1 VKVKS
6 DIYGIIDK
14 MSKIDFDEF
23 INNQIETKSD
33 ENPIDW
39 DMKRDEWLESL
50 SKFYNKVETFLEEYV
65 KDEKVKL
72 LDEDKKIF
80 AEYIGEYSV
89 RILNIELGSHKL
101 KLEPIGT
108 NLIGAKGR
116 VDLIGANG
124 TVKFVL
130 VNKNSASP
138 ETKINIWIK
147 GEEPPGKDDEPEVI
161 EWDWKISTPPP
172 RIRYINLEQ
181 ETFLDALM
189 EVMGG

>member
-1 VKVKS
+1 
-6 DIYGIIDK
+6 

-39 DMKRDEWLESL
+39 DTKLKEWLESL
-50 SKFYNKVETFLEEYV
+50 SQFYKKVENFLEEYV
-65 KDEKVKL
+65 TDGKVKFQY
-72 LDEDKKIF
+72 ENKTIF
-80 AEYIGEYSV
+80 EEYIGEYSV
-89 RILNIELGSHKL
+89 RVLNIELAGRKL

-108 NLIGAKGR
+108 NIIGAKGR
-116 VDLIGANG
+116 IDLIGANG

-130 VNKNSASP
+130 VNKNSSAP
-138 ETKINIWIK
+138 ETKINIWIE
-147 GEEPPGKDDEPEVI
+147 GEEPTEKDDEPEVI

>member
-1 VKVKS
+1 
-6 DIYGIIDK
+6 

-23 INNQIETKSD
+23 INNQAQIKSD

-39 DMKRDEWLESL
+39 DMKLDEWLKSL
-50 SKFYNKVETFLEEYV
+50 SQFYKKIETFLHEYE
-65 KDEKVKL
+65 KDGKVKFQY
-72 LDEDKKIF
+72 EDKRIF
-80 AEYIGEYSV
+80 EEYIGAYSAQT
-89 RILNIELGSHKL
+89 LNIELASRKL

-116 VDLIGANG
+116 IDLIGANG

-130 VNKNSASP
+130 VDKNASSP
-138 ETKINIWIK
+138 KIKINVWIK
-147 GEEPPGKDDEPEVI
+147 GEEPPEKDDEPEVI